1 MIKQKFESTLEIWS
15 AGYIMKDP
23 ELREDED
30 TKVMIIQIEHAH
42 GDDYLVEV
50 LRPERRPVRGAGH
63 GDN

>member
-15 AGYIMKDP
+15 ARYIMTEP
-23 ELREDED
+23 ELRDEED
-30 TKVMIIQIEHAH
+30 KKAMIIQIEHAT

-63 GDN
+63 GNN